1 MFQAIGGE
9 AARQTTEIMSDVL
22 LACCKYHF
30 PVLNTTIRVYLNTD
44 GYPSDRAQPQD
55 KQNFLKTLMRCE
67 PGEGNEVGMV
77 VGVGY

>member
-1 MFQAIGGE
+1 
-9 AARQTTEIMSDVL
+9 MSDVL

-55 KQNFLKTLMRCE
+55 KQNFLKTLMRCGL
-67 PGEGNEVGMV
+67 GEGKEIRMV
-77 VGVGY
+77 VTSVDLWSTEYWLLEPVFV